1 MVLWWFNFVT
11 FLRDRPSLSLPLC
24 CFCEW
29 TTPVPAIFLPSCSG
43 QKTVSSSSLSWVFR
57 LALLLFF
64 SVFRCHV
71 LCISVS
77 AHASVCD
84 RLFTFTPFWS
94 VREWAYLCVCA
105 NARTGVCVSV
115 SSLPKTKLSR
125 RGLQFC
131 PVTLSTTLMQKKLLK
146 SRVQLSKP
154 SSYTL

>member
-1 MVLWWFNFVT
+1 MVQFCGIFK
-11 FLRDRPSLSLPLC
+11 RPPLTLS
-24 CFCEW
+24 
-29 TTPVPAIFLPSCSG
+29 PS
-43 QKTVSSSSLSWVFR
+43 V
-57 LALLLFF
+57 LLLWVNHTRSSHFATILFRTEDGVKFISVMSILTGYVFVFSFF
-64 SVFRCHV
+64 KCHV

-146 SRVQLSKP
+146 SHVQLSKP